1 MGKLIILSAPSGAGK
16 TTLCEM
22 LVQALPNDTQVSISS
37 TTRPPREG
45 EKDGVN
51 YEFIS
56 RMEFESRIRKGDFAE
71 WAEVHGNLYG
81 TSKSTI
87 QKAFGMNRAVI
98 LDIDVQ
104 GAENLRQ
111 SFPGQCLS
119 IFIAPPSIEELE
131 KRLIQRGKDD
141 PNTIKK
147 RLENAQKEMNRS
159 GEFDLVVVNNDLES
173 AFKTILNEVKKAL
186 KV

>member
-1 MGKLIILSAPSGAGK
+1 
-16 TTLCEM
+16 
-22 LVQALPNDTQVSISS
+22 
-37 TTRPPREG
+37 
-45 EKDGVN
+45 
-51 YEFIS
+51 
-56 RMEFESRIRKGDFAE
+56 
-71 WAEVHGNLYG
+71 
-81 TSKSTI
+81 
-87 QKAFGMNRAVI
+87 MNRAVI